1 MHTLTRTALA
11 CSAVMLVAACAK
23 SEAPPATDTAAAN
36 AAAAPAPAP
45 APLALADLAGSWN
58 MRAVPASGTDTS
70 ATTMVLVATADTSG
84 WSLNFPDGQKV
95 PLTVSVAGDSL
106 VTTSAP
112 FTSQRRKGGVKVTT
126 TTTMRLEN
134 GTLAGTTVARYAG
147 AGADSVLVLRSTATK
162 AP

>member
-1 MHTLTRTALA
+1 MNTLTRTAA
-11 CSAVMLVAACAK
+11 AVSAILLVAACSK
-23 SEAPPATDTAAAN
+23 SDAPATDTAAAN
-36 AAAAPAPAP
+36 AAVAPAPAP
-45 APLALADLAGSWN
+45 APLALADVAGSWN

-134 GTLAGTTVARYAG
+134 GTLAGTTVARYPG

>member
-11 CSAVMLVAACAK
+11 CSAVLFLGACAK
-23 SEAPPATDTAAAN
+23 SDAPADTAAAN
-36 AAAAPAPAP
+36 AAVAPAPAPAP

-58 MRAVPASGTDTS
+58 MRAVPESGTDTS

-84 WSLNFPDGQKV
+84 WMLNFPDGQKV
-95 PLTVSVAGDSL
+95 PLTVSVAGDSV

-112 FTSQRRKGGVKVTT
+112 FTSQRRKGGVKVTA

-134 GTLAGTTVARYAG
+134 GTLAGTTIARYPG